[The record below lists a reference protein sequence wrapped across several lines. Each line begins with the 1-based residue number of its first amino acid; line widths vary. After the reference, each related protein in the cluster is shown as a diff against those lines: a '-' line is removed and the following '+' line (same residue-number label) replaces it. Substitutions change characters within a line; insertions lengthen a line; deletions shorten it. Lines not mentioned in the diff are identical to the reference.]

1 MNLDNVEL
9 INKAKKIKV
18 IISDVDGVLTNGD
31 LFINKDGE
39 EPLSRFNIYD
49 GFAVIIA
56 HECGLK
62 IGIISGRHSFC
73 TLQRFKLLGV
83 EEVHTGIGNKK
94 TQLLETIKRL
104 NVTLDEVAYIGDD
117 LIDLGAI
124 SIVGLSIAP
133 SNAVCEVIKRVDTVT
148 KTSCGNGVLR
158 EVVDF
163 ILKAQNKYDNYVN
176 SFLA

>member
-1 MNLDNVEL
+1 MDLENIQLL
-9 INKAKKIKV
+9 NKAKKIKV

-31 LFINKDGE
+31 LFINKDGG

-56 HECGLK
+56 HECDLK
-62 IGIISGRHSFC
+62 IAIISGRHSLC

-94 TQLLETIKRL
+94 LQLLETIKRM
-104 NVTLDEVAYIGDD
+104 NVDLEEVAYIGDD
-117 LIDLGAI
+117 LIDLGAM

-133 SNAVCEVIKRVDTVT
+133 SSAVDEVLKRAHVIT
-148 KTSCGNGVLR
+148 KTKCGDGVLR
-158 EVVDF
+158 EVVDY
-163 ILKAQNKYDNYVN
+163 ILKSQNKYQAYVD
-176 SFLA
+176 SFLV

>member
-1 MNLDNVEL
+1 MNLENIKL

-49 GFAVIIA
+49 GFAVVIA
-56 HECGLK
+56 HECDLK
-62 IGIISGRHSFC
+62 IGIISGRHSLC

-83 EEVHTGIGNKK
+83 EEIHTGITNKK
-94 TQLLETIKRL
+94 IQLLETIKRM
-104 NVTLDEVAYIGDD
+104 NVTLEEVAYIGDD
-117 LIDLGAI
+117 LIDLGAM

-133 SNAVCEVIKRVDTVT
+133 ASAVHEVLTRVDTIT
-148 KTSCGNGVLR
+148 KTRCGEGVLR
-158 EVVDF
+158 EVVDY
-163 ILKAQNKYDNYVN
+163 ILKAQNKYQKYVN
-176 SFLA
+176 SFLD